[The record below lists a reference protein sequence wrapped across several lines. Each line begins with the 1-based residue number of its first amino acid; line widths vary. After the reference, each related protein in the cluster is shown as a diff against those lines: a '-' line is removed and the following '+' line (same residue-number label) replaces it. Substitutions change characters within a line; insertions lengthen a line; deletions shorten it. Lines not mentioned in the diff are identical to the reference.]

1 MNTPPEAAAALADHG
16 PTRVADRG
24 HTRIAER
31 VIEKIA
37 ARAATD
43 VERTGGA
50 ARQVLGVAVG
60 RAGPAGPARAEAMV
74 DGDVTSVRV
83 ALSVRW
89 PAPVREVGRQVRAH
103 VTEQVTT
110 LTGLTVAEVDVD
122 VTELLSPARVEA
134 ARRRVV

>member
-1 MNTPPEAAAALADHG
+1 PDGRHRTRFRRRIRRIRSVPDRRASGPARSARRHGRRGAARPDAVPRRPEADPPMNTPPEAAAALADHG

-60 RAGPAGPARAEAMV
+60 RAGPAG
-74 DGDVTSVRV
+74 
-83 ALSVRW
+83 
-89 PAPVREVGRQVRAH
+89 
-103 VTEQVTT
+103 
-110 LTGLTVAEVDVD
+110 
-122 VTELLSPARVEA
+122 
-134 ARRRVV
+134 